1 MFVVVFTQKAEIE
14 DLVDELYEKL
24 RKIENQNN
32 SDTDNHYLESV
43 SDIEKNCESTKISE
57 DPTKRYYTAFPPL
70 SKEISDANFIKAQM
84 SLTWPAG
91 STHQLNCNSANNGL
105 TGVKRKP
112 KRRRSQGMTKN
123 KQNFIKKTASTGGV
137 NGGGNGGV
145 GDVVR
150 CKKDNS
156 SLWDTNFEGSWE
168 MGHDLIREF
177 IIKQNNN
184 RNRSISESDASN
196 FADLHHF
203 VHSDKKNNKLL
214 QNINNNNLIMNE
226 GGSDNQNNNEEFEE
240 RHLIDFNNE
249 EEINDQQNDDNF
261 IEEFSQNSMSEMSD
275 TSVLMFGNN
284 PIRDEG
290 YVTPDTLTS
299 ISEIT
304 DSSINGACPRRLY
317 ERETSIE
324 SINEFK
330 AKFNSSVEALWG
342 DGGGGGVDDEQQ
354 LKQPN
359 DLNSFWSKYH
369 KHEYKTFDDTTTVAA
384 AQKQNELNNCSP
396 IIDALEQFRKNI
408 SGGLLF
414 SMLDSNST
422 NSKIGKLN
430 NNNLQQKS
438 NDFIQA
444 GTNITSSIWS
454 SDCGDGAGIW
464 GDKSTDI
471 KLEVSFIFI

>member
-1 MFVVVFTQKAEIE
+1 M
-14 DLVDELYEKL
+14 DELYEKL

-32 SDTDNHYLESV
+32 SDTDNHYLETV
-43 SDIEKNCESTKISE
+43 SDIEKKSTSE

-70 SKEISDANFIKAQM
+70 SKEISDANFIKNQM

-91 STHQLNCNSANNGL
+91 STHQLNCNNSNNGL
-105 TGVKRKP
+105 AGVKRKP

-123 KQNFIKKTASTGGV
+123 KQTFIKKTAATGIGGGGV
-137 NGGGNGGV
+137 DRIHG
-145 GDVVR
+145 
-150 CKKDNS
+150 KKDNS

-203 VHSDKKNNKLL
+203 VHSDKKKLL
-214 QNINNNNLIMNE
+214 LKNNNNLGDLINNNN
-226 GGSDNQNNNEEFEE
+226 NNIRSSEDLEEC
-240 RHLIDFNNE
+240 HLIDFNNE
-249 EEINDQQNDDNF
+249 IIDQQNENF
-261 IEEFSQNSMSEMSD
+261 IEEFSHNSMGEMSD

-342 DGGGGGVDDEQQ
+342 DGGGGGGGGENGDDQQQ
-354 LKQPN
+354 LKSN

-369 KHEYKTFDDTTTVAA
+369 KHEYKAFEPIE
-384 AQKQNELNNCSP
+384 KQQPHELSNSP
-396 IIDALEQFRKNI
+396 PMIDALEQFRKNI

-414 SMLDSNST
+414 SMLDSPN
-422 NSKIGKLN
+422 NKIGSKFE
-430 NNNLQQKS
+430 NLQQKS

-464 GDKSTDI
+464 GEKSQDI
-471 KLEVSFIFI
+471 KLEVSFFFNTFFFC

>member
-1 MFVVVFTQKAEIE
+1 M
-14 DLVDELYEKL
+14 DELYEKL
-24 RKIENQNN
+24 RKVENQNN
-32 SDTDNHYLESV
+32 SDSDSHYMETV
-43 SDIEKNCESTKISE
+43 SDIEKNSIKTKPSE

-70 SKEISDANFIKAQM
+70 SKEISNANFLKTQM

-91 STHQLNCNSANNGL
+91 SPAHQLNNSTNLA
-105 TGVKRKP
+105 GVKRKP

-123 KQNFIKKTASTGGV
+123 KQTFIKKSA
-137 NGGGNGGV
+137 GGGGG
-145 GDVVR
+145 GGSG
-150 CKKDNS
+150 KKDNS

-196 FADLHHF
+196 FIDLQNF
-203 VHSDKKNNKLL
+203 VKTDKKLL
-214 QNINNNNLIMNE
+214 NNNNLIMKRFD
-226 GGSDNQNNNEEFEE
+226 SINNNLDEQ
-240 RHLIDFNNE
+240 IDE
-249 EEINDQQNDDNF
+249 NF
-261 IEEFSQNSMSEMSD
+261 IEEFSNNSLGEMSD
-275 TSVLMFGNN
+275 TSVLMFGTN

-304 DSSINGACPRRLY
+304 DCSARRLY

-342 DGGGGGVDDEQQ
+342 GGGVDDEQPI
-354 LKQPN
+354 KTN

-369 KHEYKTFDDTTTVAA
+369 KHEYKT
-384 AQKQNELNNCSP
+384 NELKVVESP
-396 IIDALEQFRKNI
+396 PLIDALEQFRKNI
-408 SGGLLF
+408 SGGLF
-414 SMLDSNST
+414 SMLDSPNL
-422 NSKIGKLN
+422 NKFGKLGDT
-430 NNNLQQKS
+430 QQSQNKS

-454 SDCGDGAGIW
+454 SDCGDGVGGGLW
-464 GDKSTDI
+464 GEKSQDI
-471 KLEVSFIFI
+471 KLEVSFYF